1 MSKFFKRYWFL
12 IGLLGVFVL
21 TLADFSGSISG
32 TGRWLKNHYGPE
44 TVIIIIFFLS
54 GLLLDAYQ
62 IKGGLSE
69 FTGTLLALLIIFV
82 VAPMVAALMA
92 YLPLNHGLT
101 IGLIIVAVMPT
112 TLSSGVVM
120 TAAAGG
126 NMAQAL
132 FITILSNAL
141 AIVTIP
147 VTLAVL
153 VHGIAPT
160 TAVDIDAG
168 RIMFTLGCYV
178 ILPLFSGMSV
188 KRFAGNGLNRFVPKV
203 QIFNQC
209 LVLAMIWMGI
219 SQTRPVIMDGG
230 RLMIQIV
237 VLSFVFHA
245 LILAAAFL
253 LTRSFGLGKG
263 RRESVIFMGG
273 QKTLPLSIIIQVTLF
288 PQYGLAL
295 VFCVIH
301 HVVHLMMD
309 SYLVGRLRKK

>member
-21 TLADFSGSISG
+21 TLADSSGSTSNL
-32 TGRWLKNHYGPE
+32 GRWLKNHYGPE
-44 TVIIIIFFLS
+44 TVIITIFFLS
-54 GLLLDAYQ
+54 GLLLDSHH
-62 IKGGLSE
+62 IKGGLSD
-69 FTGTLLALLIIFV
+69 FNGTFLALLLIFV
-82 VAPMVAALMA
+82 AAPAVAALIA
-92 YLPLNHGLT
+92 SVGLNRGLV

-126 NMAQAL
+126 NMAHAL

-188 KRFAGNGLNRFVPKV
+188 KRFAGNRLNRFVPKV

-230 RLMIQIV
+230 RMMIQIV

-245 LILAAAFL
+245 MILAAAFL
-253 LTRSFGLGKG
+253 LTRLFGLGKG

-273 QKTLPLSIIIQVTLF
+273 QKTLPLSIIIQVSLF

-309 SYLVGRLRKK
+309 SYLVGRLRK